1 LRLFGWSLGRFRED
15 YPKPDRRMKLTKT
28 FQQLFCEHF
37 QCPPETYQK
46 KIFWMCLHH
55 RAFPVAALIFLLHP
69 DFFTKDFD
77 LIGQLGVT
85 ESQREF
91 QQEIEDYSYQI
102 KAYGNLL
109 QRTFRVRLSGK
120 RLMRLSKIFS

>member
-1 LRLFGWSLGRFRED
+1 
-15 YPKPDRRMKLTKT
+15 MKSKQN
-28 FQQLFCEHF
+28 FQQLFCERF
-37 QCPPETYQK
+37 QCSTEAYQK

-55 RAFPVAALIFLLHP
+55 RAFPLAGLVYLLHRG
-69 DFFTKDFD
+69 FFTKDFD

-91 QQEIEDYSYQI
+91 QQEIEDYSYHI

-109 QRTFRVRLSGK
+109 QRGFRVRLSGK
-120 RLMRLSKIFS
+120 RLMRLSKIFR